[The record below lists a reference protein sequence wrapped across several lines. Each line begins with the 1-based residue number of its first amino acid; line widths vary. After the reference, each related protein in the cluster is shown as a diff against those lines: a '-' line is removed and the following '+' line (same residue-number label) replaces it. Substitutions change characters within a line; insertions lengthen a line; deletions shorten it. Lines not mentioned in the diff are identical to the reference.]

1 MQLDATVT
9 FVFEFETQTTTTIN
23 LQLTWEEHEILTF
36 VTNLVGAMIDS
47 FAYLLSSLMMV
58 TLETFMYHVLSTVQY
73 CASWRTHISLKCVV
87 VRSDSRNNRRTVH

>member
-1 MQLDATVT
+1 MIECWFITDYETVKYGRLTVLGMQLDATVT

-47 FAYLLSSLMMV
+47 FAYLRYYRLS
-58 TLETFMYHVLSTVQY
+58 
-73 CASWRTHISLKCVV
+73 
-87 VRSDSRNNRRTVH
+87 